1 MNLVD
6 IIGESMDKLVDN
18 KMINKIE
25 KLLQEARTH
34 VAVEVNN
41 TLLRT
46 YMEIGKLLVE
56 DINLHENEENYQNK
70 TISMLSKELTRK
82 FGKGFSRANIWN
94 MITFYK
100 EYGSV
105 QTVSERLSWSH
116 YCELLSISDKAK
128 RHFYEIECANSR
140 WSVRELRRQI
150 ASSLFERLLLSDGKA
165 NKQKVLELSLKG
177 NEIVKPQDI
186 VKDPYVFEF
195 LGIPENK
202 PMMESDLE
210 EALVRQIEKFL
221 LELGKGFM
229 FVGTQ
234 QRVTFGNVHY
244 YVDMVFYNKILKS
257 YVLIELKTIKL
268 MPEAVGQLNM
278 YLNYYAAEVN
288 DEDDNPPI
296 GLILCTDK
304 GNVDM
309 QYALGGLSNNI
320 FASKYVTYMPD
331 KEQLIAQVEAVLSLK
346 DKEKK

>member
-1 MNLVD
+1 MDIIGVVKLVD

-165 NKQKVLELSLKG
+165 NKQ
-177 NEIVKPQDI
+177 
-186 VKDPYVFEF
+186 
-195 LGIPENK
+195 
-202 PMMESDLE
+202 
-210 EALVRQIEKFL
+210 
-221 LELGKGFM
+221 
-229 FVGTQ
+229 
-234 QRVTFGNVHY
+234 
-244 YVDMVFYNKILKS
+244 
-257 YVLIELKTIKL
+257 
-268 MPEAVGQLNM
+268 
-278 YLNYYAAEVN
+278 
-288 DEDDNPPI
+288 
-296 GLILCTDK
+296 
-304 GNVDM
+304 
-309 QYALGGLSNNI
+309 
-320 FASKYVTYMPD
+320 
-331 KEQLIAQVEAVLSLK
+331 
-346 DKEKK
+346 

>member
-1 MNLVD
+1 
-6 IIGESMDKLVDN
+6 
-18 KMINKIE
+18 
-25 KLLQEARTH
+25 
-34 VAVEVNN
+34 
-41 TLLRT
+41 
-46 YMEIGKLLVE
+46 
-56 DINLHENEENYQNK
+56 
-70 TISMLSKELTRK
+70 
-82 FGKGFSRANIWN
+82 

-221 LELGKGFM
+221 LEL
-229 FVGTQ
+229 
-234 QRVTFGNVHY
+234 
-244 YVDMVFYNKILKS
+244 
-257 YVLIELKTIKL
+257 
-268 MPEAVGQLNM
+268 
-278 YLNYYAAEVN
+278 
-288 DEDDNPPI
+288 
-296 GLILCTDK
+296 
-304 GNVDM
+304 
-309 QYALGGLSNNI
+309 
-320 FASKYVTYMPD
+320 
-331 KEQLIAQVEAVLSLK
+331 
-346 DKEKK
+346 

>member
-1 MNLVD
+1 MGIYLIVCPLVFLA
-6 IIGESMDKLVDN
+6 SFVDAIAGGGGLISLLYN
-18 KMINKIE
+18 MKMFYTKYPIF
-25 KLLQEARTH
+25 QSVT
-34 VAVEVNN
+34 
-41 TLLRT
+41 
-46 YMEIGKLLVE
+46 GKL
-56 DINLHENEENYQNK
+56 
-70 TISMLSKELTRK
+70 
-82 FGKGFSRANIWN
+82 
-94 MITFYK
+94 
-100 EYGSV
+100 
-105 QTVSERLSWSH
+105 SWTH
-116 YCELLSISDKAK
+116 YCELLYISDDDK
-128 RHFYEIECANSR
+128 RSFYEKEAINSN
-140 WSVRELRRQI
+140 WSVRELKRQI
-150 ASSLFERLLLSDGKA
+150 SSSLFERLLLSNGEA
-165 NKQKVLELSLKG
+165 NKKKVLELALKG
-177 NEIVKPQDI
+177 NEIAKPEDI

-195 LGIPENK
+195 FGLPENK

-234 QRVTFGNVHY
+234 QRVTFGNTHY
-244 YVDMVFYNKILKS
+244 YVDMVFYNKILRS

-288 DEDDNPPI
+288 DENDNPPI

-331 KEQLIAQVEAVLSLK
+331 KEQLIAQVESVLASS
-346 DKEKK
+346 DNTD

>member
-1 MNLVD
+1 MNEL
-6 IIGESMDKLVDN
+6 INNG
-18 KMINKIE
+18 MINEIE
-25 KLLQEARTH
+25 KLLQNARNY
-34 VAVEVNN
+34 VAHEVNN
-41 TLLRT
+41 TLLKT
-46 YMEIGKLLVE
+46 YMEIGKFIVN
-56 DINLHENEENYQNK
+56 DINNHSNDKDYQAK
-70 TISMLSKELTRK
+70 SLRLLSKELTQK
-82 FGKGFSRANIWN
+82 FGKGFSKSNLNN
-94 MITFYK
+94 MINFYLT
-100 EYGSV
+100 YGSV
-105 QTVSERLSWSH
+105 QTLSGHLNWSH
-116 YCELLSISDKAK
+116 YCELLSISDKDK
-128 RHFYEIECANSR
+128 RHFYEVECSNSR

-150 ASSLFERLLLSDGKA
+150 ASSLFERLLLSNGEV
-165 NKQKVLELSLKG
+165 NKQKVLDLALKG
-177 NEIVKPQDI
+177 NEIEKPQDI

-195 LGIPENK
+195 LGLPENK

-288 DEDDNPPI
+288 DENDNPPI

-304 GNVDM
+304 GNVDI

-331 KEQLIAQVEAVLSLK
+331 REQLIAQVEAVLSSK
-346 DKEKK
+346 NEDFHK